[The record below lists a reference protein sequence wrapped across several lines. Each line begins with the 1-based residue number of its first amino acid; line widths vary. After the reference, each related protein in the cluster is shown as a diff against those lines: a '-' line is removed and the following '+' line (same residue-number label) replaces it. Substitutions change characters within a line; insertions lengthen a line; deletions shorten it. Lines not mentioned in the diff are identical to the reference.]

1 MFSEQNDLICKAF
14 VQARHDLKN
23 PHRDTQANRTKI
35 AKLEGI
41 TALVNPILASH
52 GLTFTQTV
60 KSTRTHMRVRTTLIH
75 ESGQFMFTDSAPMQ
89 FGDKPTPQTV
99 GGLTTYAK
107 RYGLLAMLG
116 IEHDEDDDGQTAMEA
131 FIGGDDPEDAPKPKG
146 KAKSKTPAKAAKL
159 EIKAEPEP
167 PKAPEQKTIDA
178 LAKKIAAGDPISGA
192 IQLLQ
197 SKGLVA
203 TPEQMK
209 ILEDAVPNTGEAA

>member
-14 VQARHDLKN
+14 VQARSKLKN
-23 PHRDTQANRTKI
+23 PHRDSQANRSKY
-35 AKLEGI
+35 AKLEDI
-41 TALVNPILASH
+41 VSLVNPILVEY

-60 KSTRTHMRVRTTLIH
+60 KSTPAYLRVRTTLIH

-89 FGDKPTPQTV
+89 FGDKATPQTV
-99 GGLTTYAK
+99 GALTTYAK

-116 IEHDEDDDGQTAMEA
+116 IEHDIDDDGQTAMQA
-131 FIGGDDPEDAPKPKG
+131 FISDDENDDTPKPKG
-146 KAKSKTPAKAAKL
+146 KAKSKTPAKATKL
-159 EIKAEPEP
+159 EIKPEPEP
-167 PKAPEQKTIDA
+167 PKAPEKKTIDA
-178 LAKKIAAGDPISGA
+178 LAKKIAAGDPIAGA

>member
-1 MFSEQNDLICKAF
+1 MFSDQNDLICKAF
-14 VQARHDLKN
+14 VQARSKLRN
-23 PHRDTQANRTKI
+23 PHRDSQAARGKY
-35 AKLEGI
+35 AKLEAI
-41 TALVNPILASH
+41 VALVNPILVEH

-60 KSTRTHMRVRTTLIH
+60 KCTANHMRVRTTLIH
-75 ESGQFMFTDSAPMQ
+75 ESGQTMFTDSAPMQ
-89 FGDKPTPQTV
+89 FGDKPTPQTI

-116 IEHDEDDDGQTAMEA
+116 IEHDLDDDGQTAMQA
-131 FIGGDDPEDAPKPKG
+131 FINDDEDADGPKSKG
-146 KAKSKTPAKAAKL
+146 ASKTPAKAAKL

-178 LAKKIAAGDPISGA
+178 LAKKIAAGDPIAGA
-192 IQLLQ
+192 IQLLK

-209 ILEDAVPNTGEAA
+209 ILEDAVPETGEAA

>member
-14 VQARHDLKN
+14 VQARSKLRN
-23 PHRDTQANRTKI
+23 PHRDSQAARGKY
-35 AKLEGI
+35 AKLEAI
-41 TALVNPILASH
+41 VALVNPILVEH

-60 KSTRTHMRVRTTLIH
+60 KCTANHMRVRTTLIH
-75 ESGQFMFTDSAPMQ
+75 ESGQTMFTDSAPMQ
-89 FGDKPTPQTV
+89 FGDKPTPQTI

-116 IEHDEDDDGQTAMEA
+116 IEHDLDDDGQTAMQA
-131 FIGGDDPEDAPKPKG
+131 FISDDEDADGPKSKG
-146 KAKSKTPAKAAKL
+146 KSKTPAKAAKL

-178 LAKKIAAGDPISGA
+178 LAKKIAAGDPIAGA
-192 IQLLQ
+192 IQLLKA
-197 SKGLVA
+197 KGLVA

>member
-1 MFSEQNDLICKAF
+1 MFSEKNDLICKAF
-14 VQARHDLKN
+14 VQARSKLKN
-23 PHRDTQANRTKI
+23 PHRDSQAARGKY
-35 AKLEGI
+35 AKLEAI
-41 TALVNPILASH
+41 VALVNPILVEY

-60 KSTRTHMRVRTTLIH
+60 KCTANHMRVRTTLIH
-75 ESGQFMFTDSAPMQ
+75 ESGQTMFTDSAPMQ
-89 FGDKPTPQTV
+89 FGDKPTPQTI

-116 IEHDEDDDGQTAMEA
+116 IEHDLDDDGQTAMQA
-131 FIGGDDPEDAPKPKG
+131 FISDDENADAPKPKS
-146 KAKSKTPAKAAKL
+146 KSKTPAKAAKL

-178 LAKKIAAGDPISGA
+178 LAKKIAAGDPIAGA
-192 IQLLQ
+192 IQLLK

-209 ILEDAVPNTGEAA
+209 ILEDAVPETGEAA

>member
-14 VQARHDLKN
+14 VQARSKLRN
-23 PHRDTQANRTKI
+23 PHRDSQAARGKY
-35 AKLEGI
+35 AKLEAI
-41 TALVNPILASH
+41 VALVNPILVDH

-60 KSTRTHMRVRTTLIH
+60 KCTANHMRVRTTLIH
-75 ESGQFMFTDSAPMQ
+75 ESGQTMFTDSAPMQ
-89 FGDKPTPQTV
+89 FGDKPTPQTI

-116 IEHDEDDDGQTAMEA
+116 IEHDLDDDGQTAMEA

-192 IQLLQ
+192 IQLLK

-203 TPEQMK
+203 TPDQMK
-209 ILEDAVPNTGEAA
+209 ILEAAVPNTGEAA

>member
-14 VQARHDLKN
+14 VKARSQLKN
-23 PHRDTQANRTKI
+23 PHRDSQAARGKY

-41 TALVNPILASH
+41 VSLVNPILVEH

-60 KSTRTHMRVRTTLIH
+60 KSTPAYMRVRTTLIH

-89 FGDKPTPQTV
+89 FGDKATPQTV

-116 IEHDEDDDGQTAMEA
+116 IEHDLDDDGQTAMQA
-131 FIGGDDPEDAPKPKG
+131 FIGGDEEEDAPKPKG

-159 EIKAEPEP
+159 EINSEPKP
-167 PKAPEQKTIDA
+167 PKAPEKKTIDA
-178 LAKKIAAGDPISGA
+178 LAKQIAAGEPITGA
-192 IQLLQ
+192 LQLL
-197 SKGLVA
+197 SKKGLVA